1 MTTSKTRRER
11 GRRSDYTPTVRP
23 RAARQEGQR
32 RLTPGYL
39 DDLSDT
45 KFEFVSLSSGSG
57 TTRTTVLTPG
67 AGKRLRIVRVNV
79 YQIAADGLHFLE
91 VYYGTGVN
99 IAADPP
105 KVIDYVRI
113 PDLSQGQ
120 TRTWSRGTGPIAA
133 KNEVLSVRFTVS
145 PTTSHK
151 LIVEY
156 TEER

>member
-1 MTTSKTRRER
+1 MTTSRRSRER
-11 GRRSDYTPTVRP
+11 GRRNDYTPTVRP

-45 KFEFVSLSSGSG
+45 QFRFVSLASGS
-57 TTRTTVLTPG
+57 TARVTVLTPAPG
-67 AGKRLRIVRVNV
+67 RRLRIVRVNV

-91 VYYGTGVN
+91 VFYGTGVN
-99 IAADPP
+99 ISVNPIKA
-105 KVIDYVRI
+105 IDYVRI

-120 TRTWSRGTGPIAA
+120 TRTWGRGTGPIAA
-133 KNEVLSVRFTVS
+133 KNEVLSVRFPAP

>member
-1 MTTSKTRRER
+1 MTTHPTRRDR
-11 GRRSDYTPTVRP
+11 GRRNDYTPTVRP

-45 KFEFVSLSSGSG
+45 QFLFVSLGSGS
-57 TTRTTVLTPG
+57 TARVTALTPSPG
-67 AGKRLRIVRVNV
+67 RRLRIVRVNV
-79 YQIAADGLHFLE
+79 YQIASDGLHFLE

-99 IAADPP
+99 IAAAPP

-113 PDLSQGQ
+113 SDLSQGQ

-133 KNEVLSVRFTVS
+133 KNEVLSVRFTVN
-145 PTTSHK
+145 PQTSHK
-151 LIVEY
+151 LIIEY

>member
-45 KFEFVSLSSGSG
+45 QFRFVSLGGGS
-57 TTRTTVLTPG
+57 TARVTALTPSTG
-67 AGKRLRIVRVNV
+67 RRLRVVRVNV

-91 VYYGTGVN
+91 VYYGTGAT
-99 IAADPP
+99 IAADPA
-105 KVIDYVRI
+105 KGIDYVRI

>member
-1 MTTSKTRRER
+1 MTTSRTRRER

-45 KFEFVSLSSGSG
+45 QHRFVSLGSGS
-57 TTRTTVLTPG
+57 TARVTAVTPG
-67 AGKRLRIVRVNV
+67 TGKRLRVVRVNV
-79 YQIAADGLHFLE
+79 YQIAADGLHFME
-91 VYYGTGVN
+91 VFYGTGVN
-99 IAADPP
+99 IGTDVTKA
-105 KVIDYVRI
+105 IDYVRI

-120 TRTWSRGTGPIAA
+120 TRTWGRGAGPIGA
-133 KNEVLSVRFTVS
+133 KNEVLSVRFPVA

>member
-1 MTTSKTRRER
+1 MTTHPTRRDR
-11 GRRSDYTPTVRP
+11 GRRNDYTPTVRP

-45 KFEFVSLSSGSG
+45 KFRFVNLGGGS
-57 TTRTTVLTPG
+57 TARLTVLTP
-67 AGKRLRIVRVNV
+67 AIGKRLRIVRVNV

-91 VYYGTGVN
+91 VYFGAGAQ
-99 IAADPP
+99 IATNPEKA
-105 KVIDYVRI
+105 IDYVRI
-113 PDLSQGQ
+113 PDLSQGL
-120 TRTWSRGTGPIAA
+120 TRTWGRGAGPIAA
-133 KNEVLSVRFTVS
+133 RNEVLSVRFSVA

-151 LIVEY
+151 LIIEY

>member
-1 MTTSKTRRER
+1 MTTSRARRER
-11 GRRSDYTPTVRP
+11 GRRNDYTPTVRP

-45 KFEFVSLSSGSG
+45 KFRFVSLGSGS
-57 TTRTTVLTPG
+57 TARVTALTP
-67 AGKRLRIVRVNV
+67 ATGKRLRIVRVNV

-91 VYYGTGVN
+91 VYFGTGATIGTV
-99 IAADPP
+99 ASKA
-105 KVIDYVRI
+105 IDYVRI

-120 TRTWSRGTGPIAA
+120 TRTWGRGAGPIGA
-133 KNEVLSVRFTVS
+133 KNEVLSVRFSVA
-145 PTTSHK
+145 PTTGHK
-151 LIVEY
+151 MIVEY

>member
-1 MTTSKTRRER
+1 MTTSRARSDR
-11 GRRSDYTPTVRP
+11 GRRNDYTPTVRP

-45 KFEFVSLSSGSG
+45 KFRFVSLGGGS
-57 TTRTTVLTPG
+57 TARVTALTP
-67 AGKRLRIVRVNV
+67 AIGKRLRLLRVNV

-91 VYYGTGVN
+91 VYFGTGATIGTNVSK
-99 IAADPP
+99 A
-105 KVIDYVRI
+105 IDYVRI

-120 TRTWSRGTGPIAA
+120 TRTWGRGAGPIAA
-133 KNEVLSVRFTVS
+133 KNEVLSVRFSVA
-145 PTTSHK
+145 PTTAHK
-151 LIVEY
+151 MIVEY